1 MPPPTATAPVA
12 AINDLETRRR
22 LTPHAIAGFLA
33 VAERWSLT
41 VKDRQVLLGGLG
53 RTTVV
58 GWKKQLGASAAFQPL
73 SIDRMTRISLLL
85 GIHEGL
91 GRLFRQTP
99 AVADTWVTRANSDA
113 PFHWRTPI
121 RFMRE
126 GGLPAMATVCTYV
139 NEWTGGGLV
148 RESLRRSMT

>member
-1 MPPPTATAPVA
+1 MQTPPDPCFVVDLTISSRVTPAHGAPLPRE
-12 AINDLETRRR
+12 D
-22 LTPHAIAGFLA
+22 FLA
-33 VAERWSLT
+33 LMW
-41 VKDRQVLLGGLG
+41 DLLDGTG
-53 RTTVV
+53 
-58 GWKKQLGASAAFQPL
+58 
-73 SIDRMTRISLLL
+73 LL